1 VHQCPLVTRVLLVSL
16 VLCPLHQ
23 TPLNQTPLNQTIPAS
38 GAAEAQPAV
47 AAWDCR
53 PSDRLL

>member
-23 TPLNQTPLNQTIPAS
+23 TLLNQTIPAS

-53 PSDRLL
+53 SSGRLL